1 MLKYIND
8 NFYNYYIFSD
18 KISHQVTKT
27 IGLLCTDMIMYMS
40 PGDMVNATCGCR
52 ASGSLSERF

>member
-1 MLKYIND
+1 MLKYIKD

-40 PGDMVNATCGCR
+40 PGDMFNTTCGCR
-52 ASGSLSERF
+52 ASGSH